1 MYSKADSDCLTVYKH
16 NICGTMSDDIHF
28 IAKKEAE
35 PTMSTQH
42 VYITIISFEILVT
55 KSM

>member
-16 NICGTMSDDIHF
+16 NICGTLSDDIHF